1 MRKENERQL
10 IMNLYLA
17 VETNVAFA
25 HKPSKFIDNLI
36 DEGCGKM

>member
-10 IMNLYLA
+10 IMNMYLA

-25 HKPSKFIDNLI
+25 HKPRVNL
-36 DEGCGKM
+36 